1 MKKRHRR
8 LILFL
13 FVIVF
18 VCGAL
23 GAVAFLTFGKG
34 VTLGGGIQLAAPK
47 DLQQFALSM
56 YLNTRAGDLTAP
68 AGKDTT
74 PIEFTIAPNETIG
87 EVSNQLLSLHLISD
101 ADLFRR
107 YLQYNGQDAS
117 VEAGKFE
124 LNQTMNIPEVAQA
137 LQTGKIEEVSVTI
150 PEGKRIEEVA
160 QIVANQV
167 PISATDFLAL
177 AKDPGPWKAQYPFL
191 NELPPKATLD
201 GYLFPD
207 TYSLPKDKLSAHDLI
222 NRMLSNFTAKLTQ
235 QMRTDIQ
242 ASGRTV
248 FDVIRLASIVEREA
262 VVADERPRIA
272 GVYSNRL
279 TAGMA
284 LDADPTV
291 QYALGNTREP
301 NVWWPQITQDD
312 YQGVKSPYNLYLNP
326 GLPPGPIANPG
337 FSSINAA
344 AYPEKN
350 AFYFFRA
357 SCAQDGTHQF
367 AKTLEEQIAHACP

>member
-1 MKKRHRR
+1 MKKRTRR
-8 LILFL
+8 LIFFL

-34 VTLGGGIQLAAPK
+34 VNLGGGIQLAAPK
-47 DLQQFALSM
+47 DLQQFALSV
-56 YLNTRAGDLTAP
+56 YLNIRSGDLTAP
-68 AGKDTT
+68 AGKDST
-74 PIEFTIAPNETIG
+74 PIEFTINPNESIG
-87 EVSNQLLSLHLISD
+87 EVSNQLLSMHIIND

-124 LNQTMNIPEVAQA
+124 LNQAMNIPAVAQA
-137 LQTGKIEEVSVTI
+137 LQKGKIEEVSVTI

-160 QIVANQV
+160 QIVADQV

-177 AKDPGPWKAQYPFL
+177 ARDPGPWKAQYPFL
-191 NELPPKATLD
+191 NELPPQATLE

-207 TYSLPKDKLSAHDLI
+207 TYSLPKDKISAHDLI
-222 NRMLSNFTAKLTQ
+222 NRMLSNFNDKVTA

-242 ASGRTV
+242 AAGRTV
-248 FDVIRLASIVEREA
+248 FDVVRLASIVEREA

-291 QYALGNTREP
+291 QYALGDTREP
-301 NVWWPQITQDD
+301 NTWWPQITQDD
-312 YQGVKSPYNLYLNP
+312 YQGVQSPYNTYINP
-326 GLPPGPIANPG
+326 DLPPGPIANPG
-337 FSSINAA
+337 FSSIHAA

-350 AFYFFRA
+350 DFYFFRA

-367 AKTLEEQIAHACP
+367 AKTIDEQIAHACQ